1 MPDRQSSRWLA
12 GRYQNRRQPCATPL
26 MAVLSIYFVS
36 VMGLDAE
43 VRTAVSGRRAGL
55 RPDLDAAYYMIR
67 TYLVSRRGGGGR
79 VVGGA
84 PGTRGAGGGPRA
96 GVRPGTHGAPGTGV
110 GVWL

>member
-36 VMGLDAE
+36 VMGLGAE

-55 RPDLDAAYYMIR
+55 GPDLDATDYMIPP
-67 TYLVSRRGGGGR
+67 YLFSCRGGGVRVAVGR
-79 VVGGA
+79 RVPSDGI
-84 PGTRGAGGGPRA
+84 P
-96 GVRPGTHGAPGTGV
+96 GV
-110 GVWL
+110 GVWLRA